1 MNPMDLLKNF
11 QNIQSRFQEMQEKMK
26 TVTVTGTAGGDMVK
40 VEINGQM
47 QVTNIS
53 IAPEVVDPNDV
64 SMLEDLV
71 LAAFTNASEKMR
83 EKLREEMSA
92 LTGGMDIPPGL
103 MGM

>member
-1 MNPMDLLKNF
+1 MDLLKNF